1 MTSRGRARRRDDGG
15 SAVVEVVVLAPVFFV
30 FIALVIFVGKL
41 NVGSAHVEAAAR
53 SAARTISLSRDP
65 AGARAEAEAT
75 ARQMVKEGKKM
86 CETMTFDADITAA
99 EVTVTVSCVV
109 NLREAGLLP
118 VPGTKTV
125 TSSATEVIDRYR
137 EST

>member
-1 MTSRGRARRRDDGG
+1 M
-15 SAVVEVVVLAPVFFV
+15 LAPVFFV

-65 AGARAEAEAT
+65 AGAEAQAERT
-75 ARQMVKEGKKM
+75 ARDMVKEGKPM
-86 CETMTFDADITAA
+86 CESMTFDADITAA
-99 EVTVTVSCVV
+99 EVTVTVSCEV
-109 NLREAGLLP
+109 NLREAALLA

-125 TSSATEVIDRYR
+125 TASATEVIDRYR
-137 EST
+137 ETT